1 MKTYVVPHDKYKTD
15 IIFRKEKSGDFKG
28 EISAMFPHEVCEHSG
43 NVTCYVHIG
52 QHCSANYNHCI
63 QKTVPAIKSEYM
75 DLYRELS
82 DIGYNINIVKRQNYD
97 KYLKSYKTI
106 NH

>member
-1 MKTYVVPHDKYKTD
+1 MKKDKIKTD
-15 IIFRKEKSGDFKG
+15 IIFRKEKSGYFKG
-28 EISAMFPHEVCEHSG
+28 EIYALFPHEVCNLSG
-43 NVTCYVHIG
+43 NVTCYAHNG
-52 QHCSANYNHCI
+52 QHGGADYKYCI
-63 QKTVPAIKSEYM
+63 QKTIPATKSEYM